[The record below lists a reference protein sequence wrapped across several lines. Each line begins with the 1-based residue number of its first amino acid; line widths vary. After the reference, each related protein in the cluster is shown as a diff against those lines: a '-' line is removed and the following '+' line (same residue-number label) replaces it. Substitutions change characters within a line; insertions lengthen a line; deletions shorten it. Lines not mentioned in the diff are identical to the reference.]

1 MQKSKCVVLTGGGT
15 AGHVMPNLAIV
26 EELRLYFDRIVYAGQ
41 VDGVEQKLATQAG
54 LPFVGT
60 QAIKFDRTRPWR
72 NIAIPKVLR
81 TATREMQAYL
91 QQADA
96 QIVFSKGGYCSLPA
110 VLAAH
115 RLGIPIVCHE
125 SDYSLGL
132 ANKVAMWYT
141 PLLLTAFD
149 TIPKGQCV
157 GNPLRKQLWQGRAER
172 AASFAVPR
180 PCVLVVGGSSGARAL
195 NELIVAAM
203 PYLQGFN
210 VLLVYGKS
218 PVEYSADNFVATS
231 YAENIADYY
240 AAADVV
246 VCRSGAN
253 TLFELAALGKRVIT
267 IPLPKGNSRGDQ
279 EQNAAYFARKYDMT
293 VLDQQRIDGQDVARA
308 IREKWHTPKPSVNQT
323 EQEAVRRTIAT
334 YLWHHAADYR
344 AEDDKNV

>member
-1 MQKSKCVVLTGGGT
+1 MQKSKCIVLTGGGT
-15 AGHVMPNLAIV
+15 AGHVMPNLALL
-26 EELRLYFDRIVYAGQ
+26 EDLHPYFDRIVYAGQ
-41 VDGVEQKLATQAG
+41 TGGVEENLAAKAG

-72 NIAIPKVLR
+72 NMAIPKVLR
-81 TATREMQAYL
+81 TATRQMQSYL
-91 QQADA
+91 EEADA

-115 RLGIPIVCHE
+115 RLRIPIVCHE

-132 ANKVAMWYT
+132 ANKVALWYT
-141 PLLLTAFD
+141 PHLLTAFD

-157 GNPLRKQLWQGRAER
+157 GNPLRRQLWQGNADRVPR
-172 AASFAVPR
+172 FVVPR
-180 PCVLVVGGSSGARAL
+180 PCVLVVGGSSGAKAL
-195 NELIVAAM
+195 NELTVAAM

-210 VLLVYGKS
+210 VLLLYGKS
-218 PVEYSADNFVATS
+218 PVDYTADNLVAKS
-231 YAENIADYY
+231 YADNIADYY

-246 VCRSGAN
+246 VCRSGSN

-293 VLDQQRIDGQDVARA
+293 VLEQRLIDGKDLAQA
-308 IREKWHTPKPSVNQT
+308 IKDKWHSPKPRVSPA
-323 EQEAVRRTIAT
+323 EQDGVRQTIAK
-334 YLWHHAADYR
+334 YLWENAKDR
-344 AEDDKNV
+344 SEQVDKKM